1 MNFRYKYT
9 ETELKNL
16 LQSIVVV
23 VDTREKVNKHVTD
36 WFDKK
41 KIPYI
46 TKALD
51 NGDYNCY
58 LPQNEEMGIMKDVWL
73 DRDLFFERKNSLEE
87 LSQNLTKN
95 RARFEEE
102 LATTKAISKYLI
114 IENATY
120 ADVANGN
127 YKSDYNSKSY
137 LGTLHSFNH
146 KYDLQIVFMPDPSY
160 TPVFL
165 YGTMQYYLRDILK

>member
-1 MNFRYKYT
+1 MIQNFKYT
-9 ETELKNL
+9 DNELKEL

-23 VDTREKVNKHVTD
+23 VDSREKKQNHLTD

-51 NGDYNCY
+51 NGDYNFY
-58 LPQNEEMGIMKDVWL
+58 LPMNEKLGIPRDLWFTH
-73 DRDLFFERKNSLEE
+73 DLFFERKANLTE
-87 LSQNLTKN
+87 LAGNLTKG

-102 LATTKAISKYLI
+102 LATSKALEKYLI
-114 IENATY
+114 IENANY
-120 ADVANGN
+120 ADVVNGN
-127 YKSDYNSKSY
+127 YKSDYSSKSY

-146 KYDLQIVFMPDPSY
+146 KYDLQIVFMPDPAY

-165 YGTMQYYLRDILK
+165 YGTMQYYLRNILK